1 MGQPEHPRSGAAP
14 SPSASDPSSYP
25 SSTSAAVPSG
35 QVTGAKPAS
44 NPPGAVSL
52 VAAIVLVV
60 LSTIRGGLNVLVPL
74 LMAKYN
80 TGYALWGWGSTIL
93 LALVALVAIVI
104 GIVALLQGS
113 RRRTAAIVGVAVS
126 ASWLVMMVGGQ
137 LLSVVVAGVARAM
150 W

>member
-1 MGQPEHPRSGAAP
+1 MGQPEQPRSGAAP
-14 SPSASDPSSYP
+14 SPSASDPASY
-25 SSTSAAVPSG
+25 A
-35 QVTGAKPAS
+35 AS
-44 NPPGAVSL
+44 NPLGVVSL
-52 VAAIVLVV
+52 IAAIVLVV

-104 GIVALLQGS
+104 GVVALLQRS
-113 RRRTAAIVGVAVS
+113 RRRTAAIVGVTVG

-137 LLSVVVAGVARAM
+137 LLSVVVAALARAM

>member
-1 MGQPEHPRSGAAP
+1 MGQPEQPRSGAAP
-14 SPSASDPSSYP
+14 SPSASDPASY
-25 SSTSAAVPSG
+25 AAP
-35 QVTGAKPAS
+35 
-44 NPPGAVSL
+44 NPLGVVSL
-52 VAAIVLVV
+52 IAAIVLVV

-104 GIVALLQGS
+104 GVVALLQRL
-113 RRRTAAIVGVAVS
+113 RRRTAAIVGVTVGV
-126 ASWLVMMVGGQ
+126 SWLVMMVGGQ
-137 LLSVVVAGVARAM
+137 LLSVVVAALARAM